1 MRPPLNTKLFLYAA
15 VAVFVVH
22 SIWLVLMSR
31 LVLWP
36 LFDPTAASAP
46 VPENIWT
53 LRLWTYLARAIFS
66 LAFVLIFTRGY
77 EGKTGVG
84 EGARYGLLVAVMMF
98 LPSFVMNFTVSPP
111 LPTGYIVTRCIFE
124 MIGAIVI
131 GVLANMI
138 YRPREFKTGT

>member
-36 LFDPTAASAP
+36 LFDPTAPSAP

-53 LRLWTYLARAIFS
+53 MRLWTYLGRAIFS
-66 LAFVLIFTRGY
+66 LAFVFIFTRGY
-77 EGKTGVG
+77 EGKTGVA
-84 EGARYGLLVAVMMF
+84 EGARYGFLVGIMMF
-98 LPSFVMNFTVSPP
+98 LPSLCMNFTVTPP
-111 LPTGYIVTRCIFE
+111 PPTGYIFTRCVFE
-124 MIGAIVI
+124 IIGAILI

-138 YRPREFKTGT
+138 YRPREVKSGS